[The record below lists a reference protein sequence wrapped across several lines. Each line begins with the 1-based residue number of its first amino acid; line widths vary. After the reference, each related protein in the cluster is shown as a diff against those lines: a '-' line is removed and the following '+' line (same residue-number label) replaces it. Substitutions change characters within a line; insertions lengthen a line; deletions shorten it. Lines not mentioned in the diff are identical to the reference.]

1 MRRSWAVL
9 TTLVLGAGLAAT
21 PTVGA
26 SGASAAVL
34 PGTSSS
40 APTTAAVGA
49 AATAGCADV
58 AFVAAPG
65 NGAAASSLGA
75 LQAVFDSARAAAPDR
90 TFAAVRVARA
100 TQRATVLRGRGTL
113 RTAADRAVTPSSV
126 ARWAGDVP
134 AYAAAV
140 DARLRAQLQACPE
153 QLVLLAGHAQGAMAL
168 HRVLATMPSDNAA
181 AHRRVVGAALVSDGY
196 RARGAALGAPAAR
209 STGSGVNAGRS
220 APAAV
225 PTSAQRYPVPSVCTR
240 GDLVCDLGPTT
251 MRRAVA
257 AHAYS
262 SRAGRALLRGVGA
275 DLGRSAARAVLP
287 APVAVAPLV
296 RGVQAERQIGLR
308 VLAADRDDVVVTA
321 TSALPPG
328 LQLSAEGTL
337 AGVPSRSG
345 SWTVGWSARNAA
357 APWAPAASGS
367 VAIAVGEPTA
377 ADDAGPVSAGAQHGC
392 LVRAGGEL
400 RCWGSDEHGQLG
412 TGAAGTVATS
422 PVVVATGTTWR
433 QVSAG
438 GGSTCGVRTD
448 RTLWCWG
455 LNHKGQLGI
464 GTTADK
470 AVPTRVGT
478 ATDWDTVSV
487 DWFHACA
494 TTTAGRAFCWG
505 DNSAGQVGDGTET
518 RRLVPTPVAG
528 TAGWRSVQAGGW
540 HTCGVRQDGTAACW
554 GRNDFGELGTG
565 TTRKALVPAAVAG
578 RDWRSIAV
586 SWAGSCG
593 LRTTGAVACW
603 GRGDQGQVGDGAR
616 SHRSTPRTVAVPA
629 ASAVSVGDAH
639 ACALDRSGIA
649 WCWGTSDRGALG
661 AGRTTAA
668 VTPVSTGRRL
678 ASLDAGW
685 MSTCGTTSA
694 GALTCWGENSAG
706 QLGDGTRTDSATRPA
721 TAAVATSGA
730 PLAFNLA
737 TFNLLGHNHTA
748 PRLGDDHFAPA
759 WIRAQWSVQAWRQR
773 DLSVIGTQETDPGQI
788 EALTRAAGGEYA
800 VWPGLERGRA
810 NSSTALW
817 WRTSEWQAVTRSTIT
832 IPFMSFKREIPVVQ
846 LRSRQSPTR
855 TIWVMALHNSPGA
868 GGQAKRNQAL
878 AIEKPEIQR
887 MLATGDP
894 VYVVGDFNQQSA
906 FCELAPL
913 GLASPRGGSAV
924 GGACTPPAGRLRVD
938 WLFGSTGSWSQYAET
953 RDELLARITD
963 HHLVSGRVTL
973 R

>member
-1 MRRSWAVL
+1 MRRAWAVL
-9 TTLVLGAGLAAT
+9 TTVALGAGLATSPVQGAVAAPAVAPAT
-21 PTVGA
+21 SVATSVVA
-26 SGASAAVL
+26 S
-34 PGTSSS
+34 
-40 APTTAAVGA
+40 TAAA
-49 AATAGCADV
+49 AGCTDV

-65 NGAAASSLGA
+65 NGAAGSSLGA
-75 LQAVFDSARAAAPDR
+75 LQTVYDSARAAAPDR
-90 TFAAVRVARA
+90 SFSVVRVART

-113 RTAADRAVTPSSV
+113 RTAANRAVTPASV
-126 ARWAGDVP
+126 ARWTGDVP
-134 AYAAAV
+134 AYAAAL

-153 QLVLLAGHAQGAMAL
+153 QLVLLGGHAQGAMAL

-225 PTSAQRYPVPSVCTR
+225 PTSVQRYPVPSVCSR
-240 GDLVCDLGPTT
+240 GDLVCDLGPTSV
-251 MRRAVA
+251 RQAVA

-262 SRAGRALLRGVGA
+262 SRAGQAVLRGVGTE
-275 DLGRSAARAVLP
+275 LGRGAARAVLP
-287 APVAVAPLV
+287 APAAVAPLV
-296 RGVQAERQIGLR
+296 RGVQAERQVGLR

-328 LQLSAEGTL
+328 LQLSSAGTL
-337 AGVPSRSG
+337 SGVPTRSG
-345 SWTVGWSARNAA
+345 SWTVGWNARNAA
-357 APWAPAASGS
+357 APWAPTASGS
-367 VAIAVGEPTA
+367 LAVTVGDPTA

-392 LVRAGGEL
+392 LVRDSGEL
-400 RCWGSDEHGQLG
+400 RCWGSNEHGQLG
-412 TGAAGTVATS
+412 TGPKGAVVTS
-422 PVVVATGTTWR
+422 PAVVAPGTTWR

-438 GGSTCGVRTD
+438 GGTTCGVRTD
-448 RTLWCWG
+448 RSLWCWG
-455 LNHKGQLGI
+455 LNHKGQVGD
-464 GTTADK
+464 GTTTDRLA
-470 AVPTRVGT
+470 PTRVGT
-478 ATDWDTVSV
+478 ATDWDTVSA
-487 DWFHACA
+487 DWFNTCA
-494 TTTAGRAFCWG
+494 TTTSGRAFCWG

-528 TAGWRSVQAGGW
+528 TAGWRSVQTGGW

-578 RDWRSIAV
+578 RDWRGIEV

-593 LRTTGAVACW
+593 LRSNGAVACW

-616 SHRSTPRTVAVPA
+616 THRSTPRTVVVPA
-629 ASAVSVGDAH
+629 ASAVTVGDAH
-639 ACALDRSGIA
+639 ACALDRSGTA

-661 AGRTTAA
+661 AGRTTSSP
-668 VTPVSTGRRL
+668 TPVSTGRRL
-678 ASLDAGW
+678 ASIDAGW
-685 MSTCGTTSA
+685 MSTCGTTST
-694 GALTCWGENSAG
+694 GALSCWGENSGG
-706 QLGDGTRTDSATRPA
+706 QLADGTRTDTAARPA
-721 TAAVATSGA
+721 TAAVAASGA

-832 IPFMSFKREIPVVQ
+832 IPFMHFKREIPVVQ
-846 LRSRQSPTR
+846 LRSRQVPAR

-887 MLATGDP
+887 MLATGAP

-913 GLASPRGGSAV
+913 GLTSPRGGSAV

-938 WLFGSTGSWSQYAET
+938 WLFGSSGAWSQYAET